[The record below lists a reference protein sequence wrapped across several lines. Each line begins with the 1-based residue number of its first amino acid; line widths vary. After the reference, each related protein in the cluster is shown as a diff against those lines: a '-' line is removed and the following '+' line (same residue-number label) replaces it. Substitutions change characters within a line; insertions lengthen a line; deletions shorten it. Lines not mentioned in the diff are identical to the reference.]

1 MKNKSLKI
9 LGSVLVIA
17 LVATLFCAC
26 DFFGFLNEITS
37 VQIVAGNGLE
47 KVAEGEY
54 TIGAGSSFSIK
65 ATWDN
70 ARVSTP
76 NVDWHC
82 VDESGKDSVEAYHGK
97 ELTHAYGIAD
107 VGKTYT
113 YYAIVHEIK
122 SNEIK
127 ITIVEAELSE
137 PTISSTTHTISNG
150 IIQQGIVDGLADV
163 VLNASWN
170 EKDISEDRTITVC
183 WLVDGIVQEGENSKI
198 FTYDVSK
205 IDGECTV
212 AIKVM
217 LFEDGIEKTSSQ
229 IKLVFVNS
237 YAMIDSV
244 SLQVSGKYQTIGDAY
259 YIQRNVDIDGG
270 PSSYVAVT
278 CNILPLNADQSAE
291 CTYSITTSRGTTQKT
306 GTSFT
311 TIPLSPGK
319 NIIKATVQNV
329 ESRSVIV
336 YYLDYAYESIPSDI
350 KTAIGSTFVFDGD
363 IHDSYISTQEDMNAF
378 MGYAVSRHLTG
389 IDFNVYLAD
398 VTFRSQDVFKQ
409 MASTA
414 VAQGVDESGS
424 FSYSLRIVDA
434 LGTITFSDGTAFG
447 KPTGAYETIEETQQI
462 KSYVRYSEVSEKR
475 TSLPIDSAKEEAVYN
490 SNDLYRVVSAGYKP
504 AFANTSEGL
513 KLQAIYQE
521 ARDVLLTY
529 ISDDMSEL
537 DKVAVIYDWIVSVV
551 DYDYAVASCGD
562 ADTYKYNAFYLE
574 GVFNDHRAV
583 CDGKSKAFVLLCGME
598 RIKAVRVCGY
608 ANEHLMDY
616 PEKDRTNSAFGHAWN
631 KVLVDVDG
639 DGIRE
644 WYAVDTTWGDVARKS
659 ATATYEYLNYA
670 YFLKTD
676 EELAFTHLERT
687 NTPKTTTQKYNV
699 YQNTYIIV
707 NGKSVSLYIDSV
719 EDANAI
725 LTYSKQ
731 NGKIAIC
738 VYAEEG
744 ILDKVSISYSG
755 VSFDDGQCVI
765 YATSSGGWL

>member
-9 LGSVLVIA
+9 LGLVLVVA

-26 DFFGFLNEITS
+26 DFLNFLNEITS
-37 VQIVAGNGLE
+37 VQITAGNGLE
-47 KVAEGEY
+47 KVAEDEY
-54 TIGAGSSFSIK
+54 TIGAGSNFSIK

-70 ARVSTP
+70 ARVSSL

-97 ELTHAYGIAD
+97 ELTHAYSIAD

-113 YYAIVHEIK
+113 YYAIVQEIK

-137 PTISSTTHTISNG
+137 PTISSTSHTISNG
-150 IIQQGIVDGLADV
+150 IVQQGIADGLTDV

-170 EKDISEDRTITVC
+170 EKDISEDRNITVY
-183 WLVDGIVQEGENSKI
+183 WLVDGVTQEGENSKT

-217 LFEDGIEKTSSQ
+217 LFENGIEKTSSQ

-237 YAMIDSV
+237 YALIDSV
-244 SLQVSGKYQTIGDAY
+244 SLQVSGEYQTIGDAY
-259 YIQRNVDIDGG
+259 YVQRNVDIDGG
-270 PSSYVAVT
+270 PSSYVSVA
-278 CNILPLNADQSAE
+278 CNILPLKADQSAE
-291 CTYSITTSRGTTQKT
+291 CTYSITTSRGTTQKI
-306 GTSFT
+306 GTSST
-311 TIPLSPGK
+311 TILLTPGK

-329 ESRSVIV
+329 ESRSIIV

-350 KTAIGSTFVFDGD
+350 KTAIEGTFIFDGD

-398 VTFRSQDVFKQ
+398 VTFRSLDVFTQ
-409 MASTA
+409 MIKTA
-414 VAQGVDESGS
+414 VSQGVDESGNFKYTS
-424 FSYSLRIVDA
+424 RIVEA
-434 LGTITFSDGTAFG
+434 CGTITFSEDSAFG
-447 KPTGAYETIEETQQI
+447 KPTEAYKMVEETQQI
-462 KSYVRYSEVSEKR
+462 KSYVRYSEVSKKR
-475 TSLPIDSAKEEAVYN
+475 TSLPIDSAKDEAVYT

-504 AFANTSEGL
+504 AFANTSDGL
-513 KLQAIYQE
+513 KLQAIYQK

-537 DKVAVIYDWIVSVV
+537 DKIAVIYDWIVSVV
-551 DYDYAVASCGD
+551 DYDYAVAECTD
-562 ADTYKYNAFYLE
+562 ADAYKYNAFYLE

-598 RIKAVRVCGY
+598 GINAVRVCGY

-616 PEKDRTNSAFGHAWN
+616 PEKDRTNAAFGHAWN

-644 WYAVDTTWGDVARKS
+644 WYAVDTTWGDSGVPGDKV
-659 ATATYEYLNYA
+659 THEYLNYA

-676 EELAFTHLERT
+676 EELASTHLERT
-687 NTPKTTTQKYNV
+687 NAPKTTTQKYNV
-699 YQNTYIIV
+699 YQNTFITI
-707 NGKSVSLYIDSV
+707 NGKSVCLYIDSV
-719 EDANAI
+719 EDAKAI
-725 LTYSKQ
+725 LAYSKQ
-731 NGKIAIC
+731 NGKLAIC
-738 VYAEEG
+738 VYVEEG
-744 ILDKVSISYSG
+744 ILNKISYAG
-755 VSFDDGQCVI
+755 VALGNGQYVI
-765 YATSSGGWL
+765 YAKS